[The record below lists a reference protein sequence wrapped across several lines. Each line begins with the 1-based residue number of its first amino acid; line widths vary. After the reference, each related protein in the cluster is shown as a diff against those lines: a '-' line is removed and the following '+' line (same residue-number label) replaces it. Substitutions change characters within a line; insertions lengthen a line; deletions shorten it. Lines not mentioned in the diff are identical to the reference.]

1 MPDVAMMPTMDCEP
15 PGSEIT
21 AHARSKS
28 ATGPTDYGASE
39 SSIRGFASLC
49 GDLGLTPTL
58 FVHPQVGERHRDL
71 FLALR
76 AEGAC
81 LGLHLHPYKLNPDY
95 REDLGAYPAETQR
108 EILTEAIDRW
118 EAIFDEHPRYVRP
131 GVFSA
136 SDATYRVLSDLG
148 FAGGSVSTPGRVK
161 PDAAAVWAGAPLD
174 PHRGHAAFRMLP
186 GDLDF
191 VDVPVTVD
199 RARPVTGG
207 HLGQGGYESLYVSD
221 IEAEALDPEASAYDL
236 AAVTRNTLERIK
248 RERPAHPALVTN
260 THNNMAYGDP
270 DHRARANLRTVARTA
285 GTYCEGGDLS
295 LEPTT
300 LDAFVETVD

>member
-1 MPDVAMMPTMDCEP
+1 MSDVALLPTMDCEP
-15 PGSEIT
+15 PGPEIT

-28 ATGPTDYGASE
+28 ATGPTDYEASE
-39 SSIRGFASLC
+39 SSIRGFVSLC

-71 FLALR
+71 FLDLR
-76 AEGAC
+76 ADGVC

-95 REDLGAYPAETQR
+95 RHDLGAYAAEIQR

-136 SDATYRVLSDLG
+136 SDATYQVLDDLG

-161 PDAAAVWAGAPLD
+161 PAAAAVWAGAPVD

-191 VDVPVTVD
+191 VDAPVTVD
-199 RARPVTGG
+199 RSRPVTGG

-221 IEAEALDPEASAYDL
+221 IEAEALDPDASAYDL
-236 AAVTRNTLERIK
+236 AAVTRNTLERID
-248 RERPAHPALVTN
+248 RESPDHPALVTN
-260 THNNMAYGDP
+260 THNNMGYDDP
-270 DHRARANLRTVARTA
+270 DHRACENLRTVVRTARTH
-285 GTYCEGGDLS
+285 CDEREHS
-295 LEPTT
+295 LDPTT
-300 LDAFVETVD
+300 LDAFVDGFD